1 MYIVSWRHELR
12 NALMKVPVW
21 IWKLMASLQV
31 LTSVNEVKK
40 RTRKGWRSLGE
51 GGKCRELLLLVCL
64 QPVIEDG
71 VPMTKARQ
79 KLVGHL
85 AVQVP

>member
-21 IWKLMASLQV
+21 IWKLMASSQV

-40 RTRKGWRSLGE
+40 RTRKGWRSLG
-51 GGKCRELLLLVCL
+51 GKCRELLLLVSL

-71 VPMTKARQ
+71 VPTTKARQ